1 MKQKE
6 AVSILDKEQETAA
19 LAALKKLFE
28 ERFDIKL
35 GLFEAKEVLDA
46 LCTQIGKPYYNK
58 ALKDVQERIHQR
70 FESIEADLWILE
82 K

>member
-1 MKQKE
+1 MPQKD
-6 AVSILDKEQETAA
+6 APSILDKEQEAAA

-35 GLFEAKEVLDA
+35 GLFEGKEVLDCI
-46 LCTQIGKPYYNK
+46 CTQIGKLYYNK
-58 ALKDVQERIHQR
+58 ALTDTQKCIHQR
-70 FESIEADLWILE
+70 FENLEADLWILE

>member
-1 MKQKE
+1 MTQQD
-6 AVSILDKEQETAA
+6 AASILNKEQETVA
-19 LAALKKLFE
+19 LEALIKIFE

-35 GLFEAKEVLDA
+35 GLFEAKEILDSI
-46 LCTQIGKPYYNK
+46 CTKIGKFYYNK
-58 ALKDVQERIHQR
+58 ALKDMQERIHQR